1 MPAPQP
7 LVHSGY
13 VCLNPKPFTTNMHY
27 HILGISWRT
36 NARHT
41 SRVHSFVPSLSHRDD
56 LTRESGASLRH
67 PSAAL
72 QGKVLLLIT
81 NSDYVYTDTMM
92 TYAYDP
98 YLPEGRT
105 WRDLFDMVI
114 VQVRAMGCLFRV

>member
-1 MPAPQP
+1 MPP
-7 LVHSGY
+7 
-13 VCLNPKPFTTNMHY
+13 CLLTTPPSCR
-27 HILGISWRT
+27 LTAT
-36 NARHT
+36 N
-41 SRVHSFVPSLSHRDD
+41 
-56 LTRESGASLRH
+56 
-67 PSAAL
+67 AL

-114 VQVRAMGCLFRV
+114 VQVSTSGVEMP